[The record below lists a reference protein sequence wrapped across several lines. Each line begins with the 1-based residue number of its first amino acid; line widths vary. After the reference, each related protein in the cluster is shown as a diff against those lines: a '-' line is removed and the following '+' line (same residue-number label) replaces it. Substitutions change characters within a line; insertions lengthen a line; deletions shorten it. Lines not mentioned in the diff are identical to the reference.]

1 MAKSKVMEDK
11 IYSAL
16 KLIECLC
23 SQGKVPK
30 YIFKNILDDYKG
42 VVNIDDFQCC
52 DYT

>member
-1 MAKSKVMEDK
+1 MVKTRLAEEK

-16 KLIECLC
+16 KLIECLHL
-23 SQGKVPK
+23 QGKVPT